1 MGMLVLIRN
10 LRFQMKRNPIP
21 PKYGSQ
27 FIVVVQRR
35 KYVTNLVCS
44 RCAKRQHGHLILTS
58 VGSGLSQFLRLPN
71 HYLVTTLKKHF

>member
-1 MGMLVLIRN
+1 MGMLVLIIN
-10 LRFQMKRNPIP
+10 LRFEMKRNLVP

-35 KYVTNLVCS
+35 KYVTNPVCS

-58 VGSGLSQFLRLPN
+58 VGSGLSQFLRMSN
-71 HYLVTTLKKHF
+71 HYIVTKIKKSL